1 MDWLNSLLFDSESI
15 AHILLLYSLVIA
27 LGVKL
32 GKVKVF
38 GVSLGVAFILFVGI
52 LMGHFGFTGN
62 LKTINFIQDFGLILF
77 VYSIGL
83 QVGPSFFSSFRRG
96 GMTLK
101 DRKSTRLNSSHQ
113 IISYAVFC
121 L

>member
-38 GVSLGVAFILFVGI
+38 GVSLGVALIMVVCI
-52 LMGHFGFTGN
+52 QMGH
-62 LKTINFIQDFGLILF
+62 I
-77 VYSIGL
+77 
-83 QVGPSFFSSFRRG
+83 
-96 GMTLK
+96 
-101 DRKSTRLNSSHQ
+101 
-113 IISYAVFC
+113 
-121 L
+121 